1 MGLNRDG
8 GICFLLKHLCVV
20 ILCQNVDVL
29 NTTLVVGRRTNV
41 PVNDTLGVYLP
52 DDVTL
57 LGKMKGRRFM
67 SAAEDYFIMSA
78 EGYPWYCVPR
88 DVVISRVGYD
98 NFLVA
103 NALRHRVS
111 VIDATDT
118 ILALHQTGKDGNLA
132 GHHGKYHDYN
142 MRLLRRF
149 NLSLHAGRTSDS
161 QYVSKLANDSHNLLT
176 VEILK
181 RPRKNQTRTAVPRTF
196 SRLSVQHDPYIE
208 PAIQTKRTRSRSARK
223 RSS

>member
-1 MGLNRDG
+1 M
-8 GICFLLKHLCVV
+8 
-20 ILCQNVDVL
+20 L

-41 PVNDTLGVYLP
+41 RVTDKLGVYHP

-67 SAAEDYFIMSA
+67 FSAEDYFIMSA
-78 EGYPWYCVPR
+78 EGYPWYRVHR
-88 DVVISRVGYD
+88 DVVIGRVGYD

-118 ILALHQTGKDGNLA
+118 LLALHQTGKDGNMA
-132 GHHGKYHDYN
+132 GHHGRYPGYN
-142 MRLLRRF
+142 MRLLGRF
-149 NLSLHAGRTSDS
+149 NFHAGLTSGS
-161 QYVSKLANDSHNLLT
+161 QYVSKLANNSHNLLT
-176 VEILK
+176 VEIVK
-181 RPRKNQTRTAVPRTF
+181 RPRKNRTRTAVPRTF
-196 SRLSVQHDPYIE
+196 SRLSVQRDPYIE
-208 PAIQTKRTRSRSARK
+208 PVIQARRTRSRSARK